1 MVFVTFWLSVY
12 KDIQDQAK
20 NDRNFLSEVIETLT
34 CILLSKTQHMSISS
48 LMKLWLFLFP
58 KMNIQ
63 LQGQRFED
71 IVKIQAK
78 SQTLLDS
85 IMEQEF

>member
-12 KDIQDQAK
+12 KGIQDQAK
-20 NDRNFLSEVIETLT
+20 NDRN
-34 CILLSKTQHMSISS
+34 
-48 LMKLWLFLFP
+48 FLFP

-71 IVKIQAK
+71 IVKIQAE
-78 SQTLLDS
+78 SQTVLDS